1 MKNKEQAGSPSSAD
15 TDREPWEPRS
25 VREEVG
31 MTVFYIAERLCYRV
45 AFLLSGVCNRRLL
58 EAGDY
63 WWARR
68 ERLVHLR
75 RGLRE
80 EENDA
85 LVGGQKA
92 RRGGHDGTKR
102 RTRGISRASLVLRM
116 DGRL

>member
-1 MKNKEQAGSPSSAD
+1 MKNKEQTGSPSSAD
-15 TDREPWEPRS
+15 TDREPWEPGS
-25 VREEVG
+25 VREELG

-63 WWARR
+63 WRARR

>member
-1 MKNKEQAGSPSSAD
+1 MKNTKQTGSPSSAD

-45 AFLLSGVCNRRLL
+45 AFLLSGVCNRSLL
-58 EAGDY
+58 GAADY
-63 WWARR
+63 WRARR
-68 ERLVHLR
+68 ERLVHHR

-85 LVGGQKA
+85 VVGGQKV
-92 RRGGHDGTKR
+92 RRGRHDGAKR
-102 RTRGISRASLVLRM
+102 RTRGISTS
-116 DGRL
+116 